1 MVKRYQI
8 ISAVLLAVLTGVVI
22 SAGLTRAQERDRRT
36 QGPAATQTPSP
47 SPLPSATPPG
57 NEVGDD
63 EVVRVDTDL
72 TNVLFTAVDR
82 NKRFLVDLK
91 KEDIRVLEDGQPQE
105 IFSFLP
111 QTDLPMSIAILIDV
125 SGSQERTLP
134 DEKRAAREFVD
145 SVVRARKDEVAL
157 LTFTGET
164 TLELD
169 LTGNVQRLRQAI
181 DNVEFI
187 PASGTVHGRSVG
199 TPPIS
204 DRNQSLAG
212 STALW
217 DAIYVT
223 ASEVLSQ
230 TSDRTRRAAIVI
242 TDGVDTAAHGKRL
255 RDAIQEAG
263 KHDVLVFAIGI
274 GDDYYFNGV
283 NEGDL
288 RKLSEQTGGRAYF
301 PRNEADLAKAFKQ
314 IEAELRSQYL
324 VAYAPT
330 NAKRDGTFRKVEIQV
345 VNPEL
350 RNQVKLSHRDG
361 YFAKT
366 PKK

>member
-1 MVKRYQI
+1 MSKRYQI
-8 ISAVLLAVLTGVVI
+8 VAVTVLAVLTAVI
-22 SAGLTRAQERDRRT
+22 TVTGLTRAQQEQRER
-36 QGPAATQTPSP
+36 QVPNANPSP
-47 SPLPSATPPG
+47 TPPPAG
-57 NEVGDD
+57 DEVDD
-63 EVVRVDTDL
+63 DDVVRVDTDL
-72 TNVLFTAVDR
+72 TNILFTASDK
-82 NKRFLVDLK
+82 NKRFLIDLK
-91 KEDIRVLEDGQPQE
+91 KEDVRVLEDGQPQE
-105 IFSFLP
+105 IFTFLP

-125 SGSQERTLP
+125 SQSQQRTLP
-134 DEKRAAREFVD
+134 DEKHAAREFVD
-145 SVVRARKDEVAL
+145 SVVRTRKDEVAV

-169 LTGNVQRLRQAI
+169 LTSNVQRVRQAI
-181 DNVEFI
+181 DNIEFV
-187 PASGTVHGRSVG
+187 PASGTVRGISVG

-204 DRNQSLAG
+204 SRNQTLAG

-217 DAIYVT
+217 DAVYVT
-223 ASEVLSQ
+223 ANEVLSQ
-230 TSDRTRRAAIVI
+230 TSDRTRRAAILI
-242 TDGVDTAAHGKRL
+242 TDGVDTAEHGKKL
-255 RDAIQEAG
+255 RDAIEQAG

-274 GDDYYFNGV
+274 GDDYYYNGV

-330 NAKRDGTFRKVEIQV
+330 NAKRDGSFRKVQIEI
-345 VNPEL
+345 VNPAL
-350 RNQVKLSHRDG
+350 RNQIKLTHRNG

-366 PKK
+366 PKTR

>member
-1 MVKRYQI
+1 MLKRYQI
-8 ISAVLLAVLTGVVI
+8 ISVLVLAVLTAAITVT
-22 SAGLTRAQERDRRT
+22 GLTRAQ
-36 QGPAATQTPSP
+36 QQNPAQQNPRATPSP
-47 SPLPSATPPG
+47 TPPG
-57 NEVGDD
+57 AEVGDD
-63 EVVRVDTDL
+63 DVVRVDTDL
-72 TNVLFTAVDR
+72 TNVLFSAVDR
-82 NKRFLVDLK
+82 NKRFLTELK
-91 KEDIRVLEDGQPQE
+91 KEDIRVLEDGQQQE
-105 IFSFLP
+105 IFTFLP

-125 SGSQERTLP
+125 SQSQQRTLP
-134 DEKRAAREFVD
+134 DEKHAAREFVD
-145 SVVRARKDEVAL
+145 SIVRARKDEVAI

-169 LTGNVQRLRQAI
+169 LTGNVQRIRQAI
-181 DNVEFI
+181 DGIEFV
-187 PASGTVHGRSVG
+187 PASGTVRGISVG

-204 DRNQSLAG
+204 DKNQTLAG

-217 DAIYVT
+217 DAVYVT
-223 ASEVLSQ
+223 ANEVLSQ

-242 TDGVDTAAHGKRL
+242 TDGVDTAEHGKKL
-255 RDAIQEAG
+255 RDAIEQAG

-274 GDDYYFNGV
+274 GDDYYYNGI

-301 PRNEADLAKAFKQ
+301 PRNEVDLAKAFKQ

-330 NAKRDGTFRKVEIQV
+330 NAKRDGTYRKVEIQV
-345 VNPEL
+345 VNPAL
-350 RNQVKLSHRDG
+350 RNEVKLTHRNG

-366 PKK
+366 PKTK